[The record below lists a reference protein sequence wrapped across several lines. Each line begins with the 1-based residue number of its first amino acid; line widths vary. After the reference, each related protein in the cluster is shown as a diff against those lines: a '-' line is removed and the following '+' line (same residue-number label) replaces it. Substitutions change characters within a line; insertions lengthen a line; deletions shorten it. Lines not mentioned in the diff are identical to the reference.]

1 MTTEPAKL
9 KRSEGTDSAAAIGGP
24 LPPLRLLLAN
34 GNGRDWRASLGFLV
48 HTAVIAVLFLL
59 PLLVTEEISGSPPW
73 RTITILPIQKGSPE
87 ARTTTRPPR
96 PSGPQTAGPA
106 SGERPQLTLSNHPIG
121 PKGARGVQIAGP
133 DFGLESFG
141 IPAGIDGGAPLTPAS
156 PYLPAVSVP
165 AVAAQPQV
173 RVGGKVRPPRLLRRV
188 EPAYPPVAQQ
198 AGIEGTVVLEAT
210 LRADGRVEQLTV
222 LGGHPLLVEAAQ
234 QAVAQWVYQ
243 PTYLNERPVP
253 VLLRVTLEFRLRR

>member
-1 MTTEPAKL
+1 
-9 KRSEGTDSAAAIGGP
+9 
-24 LPPLRLLLAN
+24 
-34 GNGRDWRASLGFLV
+34 V

-73 RTITILPIQKGSPE
+73 RTITILPIQKGRPE

-96 PSGPQTAGPA
+96 PSGPQTTGPA

-121 PKGARGVQIAGP
+121 PKGTRGVQIAGP

-141 IPAGIDGGAPLTPAS
+141 ISAGIDSGVSIIAPSQFILVAPA
-156 PYLPAVSVP
+156 A
-165 AVAAQPQV
+165 AAQPPV
-173 RVGGKVRPPRLLRRV
+173 RVGGKVRPPRLLRC
-188 EPAYPPVAQQ
+188 
-198 AGIEGTVVLEAT
+198 
-210 LRADGRVEQLTV
+210 VEQLTV
-222 LGGHPLLVEAAQ
+222 LGGHMLLVEAAQ
-234 QAVAQWVYQ
+234 PAVAQWVYE

>member
-96 PSGPQTAGPA
+96 SSGPQTAGPA
-106 SGERPQLTLSNHPIG
+106 SGERPQLTLSNHPNG

-141 IPAGIDGGAPLTPAS
+141 IPDGIDGGVSIIPPSQFIPVTPA
-156 PYLPAVSVP
+156 A
-165 AVAAQPQV
+165 AAQPPV
-173 RVGGKVRPPRLLRRV
+173 RVGGKVRPPRLLR
-188 EPAYPPVAQQ
+188 
-198 AGIEGTVVLEAT
+198 
-210 LRADGRVEQLTV
+210 RVEQLTV

-234 QAVAQWVYQ
+234 QAVPQWVYE

>member
-96 PSGPQTAGPA
+96 SSGPQTAGPA
-106 SGERPQLTLSNHPIG
+106 SGERPQLTLSNHPNG

-141 IPAGIDGGAPLTPAS
+141 IPDGIDGGVSIIPPSQFIPVTPA
-156 PYLPAVSVP
+156 A
-165 AVAAQPQV
+165 AAQPPV

-188 EPAYPPVAQQ
+188 EPAYPRVAKQ

-210 LRADGRVEQLTV
+210 LGADGRVEQLTV

-234 QAVAQWVYQ
+234 QAVPQWVYE